1 MTTPNTDDSGCEF
14 LTKAKV
20 KRRYGDVSDM
30 WIFRKQRDAGFP
42 AAVYFSERSRPYWRL
57 SELLEWERRTLR
69 ADTAKKGQP
78 PKKRPANVR
87 VSDGADFS

>member
-1 MTTPNTDDSGCEF
+1 MATPSTDDSGCEF

-42 AAVYFSERSRPYWRL
+42 AAVYFGEGSRPYWRRSDL
-57 SELLEWERRTLR
+57 EEWERRTLR
-69 ADTAKKGQP
+69 ADSATKG
-78 PKKRPANVR
+78 KRPPSKA
-87 VSDGADFS
+87 A